1 MYFKLYLTEPLPV
14 MLETLHELFET
25 LADVFESFLHG

>member
-1 MYFKLYLTEPLPV
+1 MYFKLYLTESLPV
-14 MLETLHELFET
+14 MLETLLELFET